1 MIYRFD
7 GKTPVIGEGT
17 YVAESAVV
25 IGNVTL
31 GKGCYV
37 GPGAIIRGDYGRIV
51 IGSGTAV
58 EEGVIIHAKPGDTCV
73 IGKLVTFG
81 HGAIIHGANIRDY
94 AVVGMGAVVSIG
106 AKVGRW
112 TILAEGAVAKQGQA
126 LEGGCVY
133 VGAPAK
139 AVRPVLDRDKET
151 WLTSKQ
157 VYVDLAA
164 KYLTPGMLELVNS

>member
-17 YVAESAVV
+17 YVAETAVV

-31 GKGCYV
+31 GKSCYV

-58 EEGVIIHAKPGDTCV
+58 EEGVIIHAKPGDTSV

-81 HGAIIHGANIRDY
+81 HGAIIHSDIIRDY

-106 AKVGRW
+106 ATVGRW
-112 TILAEGAVAKQGQA
+112 TIVGEGAVVKQGQV

-151 WLTSKQ
+151 WLASKQ

-164 KYLTPGMLELVNS
+164 KCLIPGMVERVD